1 MKPGSTLFAVNSSGR
16 VFSLRNDKDFKWTEL
31 PYLGLDFKRLSATN
45 NALWA
50 LGGDH
55 QIYVCIFGLEIPI
68 RVKEETY
75 ENQRWTPVNGF
86 SDKLLP
92 TDRPQ
97 FSSIDG
103 LQAKPKDKVKLPTM
117 AWQWESPWY
126 VDTRLDGKP
135 LEQDVSLFEML
146 TYFLMIFLGNFRV
159 GHTRWISLRIIT
171 PKRAL
176 RHVSEEESG

>member
-1 MKPGSTLFAVNSSGR
+1 MRPGSTLFAVNSSGR
-16 VFSLRNDKDFKWTEL
+16 VLSLRSDKDFKWTEL

-55 QIYVCIFGLEIPI
+55 QVYVCIFGLEIPI

-92 TDRPQ
+92 TDRPG

-103 LQAKPKDKVKLPTM
+103 LQAKPKDKIKLPTM

-126 VDTRLDGKP
+126 VDTRLEGKP
-135 LEQDVSLFEML
+135 LEQDVRLALKYNLLKNSSN
-146 TYFLMIFLGNFRV
+146 GNV
-159 GHTRWISLRIIT
+159 HQQN
-171 PKRAL
+171 RAKPL
-176 RHVSEEESG
+176 

>member
-16 VFSLRNDKDFKWTEL
+16 VFCLRSDKDFKWTEL

-55 QIYVCIFGLEIPI
+55 QVYVCIFGLEIPI

-92 TDRPQ
+92 TDRSGY
-97 FSSIDG
+97 SSIDG
-103 LQAKPKDKVKLPTM
+103 LQAKPKDKIKLPTM

-126 VDTRLDGKP
+126 VDTRLEGKP
-135 LEQDVSLFEML
+135 LEQDVRLAVNNSEMK
-146 TYFLMIFLGNFRV
+146 
-159 GHTRWISLRIIT
+159 ISSNGIN
-171 PKRAL
+171 
-176 RHVSEEESG
+176 H